1 MKEKNLIQY
10 IVSKNYKIFALCQ
23 DNSSADKD
31 IFLYW
36 VDNVLLYNK
45 YIPYNINKILILNR
59 ATTHYDDTLTVKLL
73 KKMQDMY

>member
-45 YIPYNINKILILNR
+45 YINIK
-59 ATTHYDDTLTVKLL
+59 
-73 KKMQDMY
+73 